1 MVTNMGENMKH
12 LEKRYRVLY
21 NEKTDTWRILD
32 TWNDAMN
39 KISDWETD
47 IPDTNPALMILP
59 GQAFTELAMEAA
71 RRGILGKAVIPKVS
85 DVDIEERDNQIRL
98 LKAELEGIGSVMK
111 EMQTENIALR
121 HDISE
126 SKKAP
131 VRTERYELKS
141 QVVKGLLQ
149 LAGMEDLRD
158 IDKS

>member
-1 MVTNMGENMKH
+1 MVQNLGENMKH

-39 KISDWETD
+39 KITDWEVD
-47 IPDTNPALMILP
+47 IPDTNPALLILP

-71 RRGILGKAVIPKVS
+71 RRGILGKAVIPRVS
-85 DVDIEERDNQIRL
+85 DTDIEERENQIAL
-98 LKAELEGIGSVMK
+98 LKAELEGIGSVLK
-111 EMQTENIALR
+111 DMQSENITLR
-121 HDISE
+121 KEISD

-131 VRTERYELKS
+131 VRTERYELKH
-141 QVVKGLLQ
+141 QVLKGLLQ